1 MPRQPANNSN
11 ISNDS
16 NSNNESISNLINEAV
31 NNIEN
36 NQERR
41 LARNRLRANPEGL
54 PGYQRLMNKQQHKME
69 SRGRRQNRQNRRT
82 KRADRQKARI
92 FALSHRKDLPI
103 NVIREI
109 AKYSLHKTK

>member
-11 ISNDS
+11 ISNNS
-16 NSNNESISNLINEAV
+16 NSNNESIGNLINEAV

-54 PGYQRLMNKQQHKME
+54 PGYQRLMNRQQTKMA
-69 SRGRRQNRQNRRT
+69 SRNRRQNRQNRRT
-82 KRADRQKARI
+82 KRAERQKARI
-92 FALSHRKDLPI
+92 FALSHRMDLPM

-109 AKYSLHKTK
+109 SKYSVHKTK